1 MGVEV
6 DLSVSLGRLKL
17 NNPILPA
24 SGCFGFGEEYSPL
37 IDLNLLGGLITKAVT
52 LNPTPGNP
60 PPRVVETPCGM
71 LNSIGLANPGLKGF
85 LREKLPFLKTL
96 AVPVIV
102 NVAGEKLEEYLEVVR
117 GLDEEEG
124 IDGYEINISCPNV
137 EQGGMEFSAEPRVA
151 SQLISSLRKLTV
163 KPLVVKLSP
172 NFGNVISLSQV
183 VQEAGADAISLVN
196 TLIGMVIDV
205 KARRPVLARG
215 TGGLSGPAI
224 RPVALAS
231 VWQVAQAVKIPV
243 VGVGGIFTL
252 DDALQFILAGATALQ
267 VGTANFVDPQ
277 AMPRIIDGL
286 RDYCVQEKIGKLSD
300 LIGGLEYG

>member
-52 LNPTPGNP
+52 LNPTPGKP